1 MMVEVL
7 YLDDSYLK
15 EFDAEVVSVE
25 NDKFVVLD
33 RTAFYPNS
41 GGQPFDEGVMIKNG
55 EEFKVVFVGKFSGNI
70 SHEVDSGGL
79 KVGDKVHC
87 VIDWERRYRLM
98 RMHTSAHI
106 VSTLIH
112 ERTGALI
119 TGNQLGL
126 DKTRI
131 DFNLENF
138 DRDAFDSYLEEANEI
153 IERKLEVSIS
163 YMPRN
168 EVLKIPSM
176 VKLAGAF
183 PPNVETLRIVSIGD
197 FDTQAD
203 GGTHVRNTSEVGELE
218 LVKLENKGATNRRIY
233 YTLKNTLN

>member
-1 MMVEVL
+1 
-7 YLDDSYLK
+7 
-15 EFDAEVVSVE
+15 
-25 NDKFVVLD
+25 
-33 RTAFYPNS
+33 
-41 GGQPFDEGVMIKNG
+41 
-55 EEFKVVFVGKFSGNI
+55 
-70 SHEVDSGGL
+70 
-79 KVGDKVHC
+79 
-87 VIDWERRYRLM
+87 M